1 MHTYIFLSGILVMTY
16 FMVIAKRLPS
26 LINSFRWQSLFLF
39 LITLSLAIEEKEPA
53 LYIVAGLIFVLKV
66 ILIPYF
72 LGRIIKRIKVNE
84 NLGFFINPQLSLF
97 MALLF
102 TYLSYL
108 FTFKV
113 MNLIDKVQAA
123 SFALS
128 LCVTLLGLFIMVFRI
143 KALAQIIGLLVM
155 ENGLFLTAVTMC
167 RGLPFIVELSTFLDI
182 FISVIILGVFVYRI
196 NTLFTHIDVNK
207 LDNLRG

>member
-39 LITLSLAIEEKEPA
+39 LITLSLAIEEKEPV

-72 LGRIIKRIKVNE
+72 LGRIIKRIKINE
-84 NLGFFINPQLSLF
+84 NLGFFMNPQLSLF

-182 FISVIILGVFVYRI
+182 FISVIILGIFVYRI

>member
-1 MHTYIFLSGILVMTY
+1 
-16 FMVIAKRLPS
+16 MVIAKRLPS

-39 LITLSLAIEEKEPA
+39 LITISLAIEEKELA
-53 LYIVAGLIFVLKV
+53 LYIVAGLIFILKV
-66 ILIPYF
+66 ILIPHF
-72 LGRIIKRIKVNE
+72 LLRTVRKIKINE
-84 NLGFFINPQLSLF
+84 NVGFFMSPQLSLF
-97 MALLF
+97 TAMLF

-108 FTFKV
+108 FTFRT
-113 MNLIDKVQAA
+113 MSLIDKTQGV

-128 LCVTLLGLFIMVFRI
+128 LCVTLVGLFIMIFRL
-143 KALAQIIGLLVM
+143 KALTQIVGLLVM

-167 RGLPFIVELSTFLDI
+167 RGLPFIVELSIFLDI
-182 FISVIILGVFVYRI
+182 FISVIILGIFVYRI

>member
-26 LINSFRWQSLFLF
+26 LISSFRWQSLFLF
-39 LITLSLAIEEKEPA
+39 LITISLAIEEKELA
-53 LYIVAGLIFVLKV
+53 LYVVAGLIFILKV
-66 ILIPYF
+66 MLIPHF
-72 LGRIIKRIKVNE
+72 LLRIIKKIKINE
-84 NLGFFINPQLSLF
+84 NLGFFMNPQLSLF
-97 MALLF
+97 VALIF
-102 TYLSYL
+102 TYLSYV

-113 MNLIDKVQAA
+113 MSLIDKVQAA

-167 RGLPFIVELSTFLDI
+167 KGLPFIVELAMFLDI
-182 FISVIILGVFVYRI
+182 FISVIILGVFVHRI
-196 NTLFTHIDVNK
+196 NALFTHIDVNK

>member
-1 MHTYIFLSGILVMTY
+1 MQTYIFLSGILVMTY
-16 FMVIAKRLPS
+16 FLVMAKRLPA
-26 LINSFRWQSLFLF
+26 LINGFRWQSLFLF
-39 LITLSLAIEEKEPA
+39 LIALSFAIKEKNPA
-53 LYIVAGLIFVLKV
+53 LYFIAGLIFVLKI

-72 LGRIIKRIKVNE
+72 LLRIIKKIKVNE
-84 NLGFFINPQLSLF
+84 NLGFFMNPQLSLLT
-97 MALLF
+97 ALLF

-108 FTFKV
+108 FTFRV
-113 MNLIDKVQAA
+113 MNFADKVQGA

-128 LCVTLLGLFIMVFRI
+128 LCVTLMGLFIMIFRL

-167 RGLPFIVELSTFLDI
+167 AGLPFIVEFSTFLDI

-207 LDNLRG
+207 LNNLRG

>member
-1 MHTYIFLSGILVMTY
+1 MHNYIFLSGILVMTY

-72 LGRIIKRIKVNE
+72 LGRIVKRIKINE
-84 NLGFFINPQLSLF
+84 NLGFFMNPQLSLF

>member
-1 MHTYIFLSGILVMTY
+1 MTY
-16 FMVIAKRLPS
+16 FMMMVKRLPA
-26 LINSFRWQSLFLF
+26 LINGFRWQSLFLF
-39 LITLSLAIEEKEPA
+39 LLTLLLAKREADGA
-53 LYIVAGLIFVLKV
+53 LYVVAGLIFLLKV
-66 ILIPYF
+66 VLVPYF
-72 LGRIIKRIKVNE
+72 LLRIVKRIKVNE
-84 NLGFFINPQLSLF
+84 NLGFFMNPQLSLLSG
-97 MALLF
+97 LLL

-113 MNLIDKVQAA
+113 MLLADRMQSV

-128 LCVTLLGLFIMVFRI
+128 LCVTLMGLFIMIFRM
-143 KALAQIIGLLVM
+143 KAVVQIVGLLVM

-167 RGLPFIVELSTFLDI
+167 GGMPFIVELSTFLDI

-207 LDNLRG
+207 LDSLRG